1 MKLQQNEL
9 QFLLHLVETYKSAN
23 ASSSHPDE
31 IVLHE
36 YYEKMN
42 QAFMQRIIDKLEILI
57 LQQ

>member
-1 MKLQQNEL
+1 MNLTHQEL
-9 QFLLHLVETYKSAN
+9 QFILHLVETYKSAN
-23 ASSSHPDE
+23 AASSHPDE